1 MQHHKSLRSPLG
13 RVRGLGS
20 ARAGTEHFIRQRVSA
35 LALMLLIPCT
45 LYIFAHS
52 VRMGY
57 GDAQAWLAQP
67 VNAIVILLTLCAA
80 FYHMRLGMQ
89 VIIED
94 YIQKH
99 STRSFLL
106 ILNSFLWIGL
116 SVSIAFTLLWIAARA
131 AQIAG

>member
-1 MQHHKSLRSPLG
+1 MEKNKSLRSPLG

-20 ARAGTEHFIRQRVSA
+20 ARSGTEHFIRQRVSA
-35 LALMLLIPCT
+35 LALIILIPCT
-45 LYIFAHS
+45 LYVFAHS

-57 GDAQAWLAQP
+57 WGAQAWLAQP
-67 VNAIVILLTLCAA
+67 INAILILLTLCAA

-99 STRSFLL
+99 STRSILL

-116 SVSIAFTLLWIAARA
+116 SVSIAFTLLWLAARG